1 MHEIQNEWMGKSI
14 LPCIWIF
21 RILPTRN
28 EQKSIYYPK
37 YELFLKFTVSKFF
50 ISNKMQINIRYHRL
64 LDIAYKL
71 ILIRSNQG

>member
-1 MHEIQNEWMGKSI
+1 MNGQKYIALHMNFKNFTNTKWTEEYI
-14 LPCIWIF
+14 LS
-21 RILPTRN
+21 
-28 EQKSIYYPK
+28 EV
-37 YELFLKFTVSKFF
+37 FLKFTVSKFF